1 MSQSGRSSATPV
13 LDLQTISGENS
24 FDDLNDKGTAV
35 GDIGSSDE
43 NDKSYHLKNFVSV
56 T

>member
-24 FDDLNDKGTAV
+24 FDDLNDKGTAS
-35 GDIGSSDE
+35 DIGSSGE